1 MQPEVRDGY
10 WALFDTTDVEAER
23 GPRLVELIDQRI
35 GASGGWRGVT
45 MTPTAT
51 RLLQDLRRSLLEP
64 ARLLR
69 PTEDRV
75 PDAPPDLV
83 SASA

>member
-10 WALFDTTDVEAER
+10 LALFDTTDVEAES

-35 GASGGWRGVT
+35 GAF
-45 MTPTAT
+45 TAKYA
-51 RLLQDLRRSLLEP
+51 DLYPAAMKIRRSLLVP

-69 PTEDRV
+69 PTEDENE
-75 PDAPPDLV
+75 
-83 SASA
+83 